1 VAKNAFRKGALA
13 IRPRDELGSWY
24 DDAGFAAGYGA
35 RGKPGIS
42 PAQLAMVT
50 VLQFTENLTDRQA
63 ADAVRGRLDWE
74 YCLGLELAGESVRG
88 MTSGFPGPGRV
99 ILGMVED
106 TDNPACVPGRV
117 ECEAREP
124 APVGAAGHDRLVR
137 RVGGIAAVVVALA
150 TASALLVSAAIRLA
164 HHDIGSARGPLQL
177 LTLGAGLFAAGA
189 LLGVADSTR
198 SRRTLKLT
206 EQRQVTDR
214 YAKAIERL
222 RLRGAR
228 RADRRHLRSGACLP
242 QLGQAPPACDGGARG
257 IHPRVLT
264 QAVAPPRSWRP
275 GTGTIGTARRP
286 GRPAVVGRRK
296 QERNIRPI
304 DLTRADLHRA
314 NLTRVRLF
322 CARLTGAIRRP
333 AAAFALAVGL
343 AVIAGGTAGLLL
355 TRHSTPALR
364 PVAAGVAALPAPTGP
379 IVAPPLSAD
388 PRPVARPVLL
398 TIPLIGVS
406 TQLVTLGL
414 TSSGALEVPSS
425 TSVAGWYTGSP
436 KPGAIGSAIIVGHI
450 DSVSGPGVFFRL
462 SELRAGDMVYVK
474 RSDGTL
480 VDFRVTSVQMYLK
493 DRFPTEAVYGPTPDA
508 ELRLITCSGAFD
520 SATGHYL
527 SNIVVYATE
536 LSRQTPP
543 NQD

>member
-1 VAKNAFRKGALA
+1 
-13 IRPRDELGSWY
+13 
-24 DDAGFAAGYGA
+24 
-35 RGKPGIS
+35 
-42 PAQLAMVT
+42 
-50 VLQFTENLTDRQA
+50 
-63 ADAVRGRLDWE
+63 
-74 YCLGLELAGESVRG
+74 

-99 ILGMVED
+99 ILEIVED
-106 TDNPACVPGRV
+106 TDNPAWVRGRV

-124 APVGAAGHDRLVR
+124 AAVGAARHDRLVR

-150 TASALLVSAAIRLA
+150 SALALLVPAAIRLA

-189 LLGVADSTR
+189 LLGVADFTR
-198 SRRTLKLT
+198 WRRTLKLT
-206 EQRQVTDR
+206 ERRLVTDR
-214 YAKAIERL
+214 YAKAIEQL
-222 RLRGAR
+222 RLRRAR
-228 RADRRHLRSGACLP
+228 RADRRHLRSGARLP
-242 QLGQAPPACDGGARG
+242 RLGQAPPARDGGACG
-257 IHPRVLT
+257 THPRVLT
-264 QAVAPPRSWRP
+264 QAVAPSRSWLP
-275 GTGTIGTARRP
+275 GSGTIGTARRP
-286 GRPAVVGRRK
+286 GRPAVVWRQR

-304 DLTRADLHRA
+304 DLTRADPHRA

-322 CARLTGAIRRP
+322 CACLFRARLTGATGRP
-333 AAAFALAVGL
+333 AAAFALAAGL

-355 TRHSTPALR
+355 TRNSTPALR

-425 TSVAGWYTGSP
+425 ASVAGWYTGSA
-436 KPGAIGSAIIVGHI
+436 KPGAIGSAIIVGHV

-474 RSDGTL
+474 RSDRTL
-480 VDFRVTSVQMYLK
+480 VEFRVTSVQMYLK

-508 ELRLITCSGAFD
+508 ELRLITCGGAFD

-536 LSRQTPP
+536 AS
-543 NQD
+543 